1 MPDRVEMT
9 PGPTIVPEAV
19 RRRMA
24 EPTPNP
30 DMDPA
35 FLPFYREL
43 MERLATLFDTDH
55 DVVVLGGEGILG
67 LEASIASLIEPG
79 DPVLCISN
87 GLYGDGFADFVE
99 LYGGEPTL
107 CGGPDDRPID
117 VDRVEEHLA
126 SDTFVAATMVHCE
139 TPTGVLNDLEPVL
152 ERCSDAGVLTIVDAV
167 SSVGGTPVPVDDI
180 DVCIAGSQKCLSS
193 PPGLTMLAV
202 SEAAWSRVEAVPQRS
217 FYTSLAPWRD
227 APGPGDL
234 LPYTHLVANLQALEA
249 SVEAVLDE
257 GLESV
262 FERHRR
268 VAERCRER
276 IRTMGLDVHPI
287 DDSLASPTVTA
298 VRVDRDASELQRR
311 LLDDHDV
318 LVATGLDEHATD
330 LLRIGHMGAN
340 AHDEPL
346 ERTLDALAAVLE
358 DA

>member
-43 MERLATLFDTDH
+43 LERLATLFDTDH

-67 LEASIASLIEPG
+67 LEASIASLIEPD

-126 SDTFVAATMVHCE
+126 SETFVAATMVHCE

-152 ERCSDAGVLTIVDAV
+152 ERCADDGVLTILDAV
-167 SSVGGTPVPVDDI
+167 SLVGGTSAPVDDT
-180 DVCIAGSQKCLSS
+180 DACILGSQKCLSL
-193 PPGLTMLAV
+193 PPGLTMP
-202 SEAAWSRVEAVPQRS
+202 AASAAARFRAESLPQRS
-217 FYTSLAPWRD
+217 FHTC
-227 APGPGDL
+227 
-234 LPYTHLVANLQALEA
+234 
-249 SVEAVLDE
+249 
-257 GLESV
+257 
-262 FERHRR
+262 F
-268 VAERCRER
+268 
-276 IRTMGLDVHPI
+276 
-287 DDSLASPTVTA
+287 
-298 VRVDRDASELQRR
+298 
-311 LLDDHDV
+311 
-318 LVATGLDEHATD
+318 
-330 LLRIGHMGAN
+330 
-340 AHDEPL
+340 
-346 ERTLDALAAVLE
+346 
-358 DA
+358 